1 MQVIDSEVS
10 AIGCLPSWY
19 AIYTK
24 PRQEERAE
32 SNLRA
37 WCVET
42 YMPRVAVRTRDSFNG
57 RASHIAKPLF
67 PRYLFARFRADELM
81 HKIYY
86 TRGVH
91 SLVKFGDCPT
101 PVADEIIEL
110 LRGQSGPD
118 GFVHIGEALKPGD
131 RVRVISGPL
140 RDFIGI
146 FEGTIKERERVSIL
160 LTAVSFQSR
169 AVLGREMIEK
179 VA

>member
-1 MQVIDSEVS
+1 MIESEAS
-10 AIGCLPSWY
+10 AVGDLLSWY
-19 AIYTK
+19 AVYTK

-42 YMPRVAVRTRDSFNG
+42 YLPRVAERNRGVSKG
-57 RASHIAKPLF
+57 QPSYLVKPLF
-67 PRYLFARFRADELM
+67 PRYLFARFRANELM
-81 HKIYY
+81 HKVYY

-91 SLVKFGDCPT
+91 SLVKFGELPT
-101 PVADEIIEL
+101 PVDDEIIEL
-110 LRGQSGPD
+110 LRSQSTPE
-118 GFVHIGEALKPGD
+118 GFVRVGEELKPGD

-140 RDFIGI
+140 RNFIGI
-146 FEGTIKERERVSIL
+146 FEGTVKERERISIL

-169 AVLGREMIEK
+169 VVLEREMVKK